1 MNTMKEHQYYWE
13 QDGFVWNREELTRFF
28 LPENTNTRA
37 CWSDEMDEA
46 VAKALLGA
54 EKTDKHLCSLF
65 DKTPEED
72 PQQYLEDKCREFAGV
87 YYRYSRIFDFCRV
100 LGISHVYD
108 IGCQWINQAFLLV
121 SYSVMQYT
129 GIGCSFSLLDWRKEN
144 CTAEHCTVPC
154 VHEAP
159 PPFCDGRIRFQK
171 GWYPDVDLS
180 PEADSIAVACYAFT
194 MCRESEEIA
203 RVAAALRKGFN
214 RILFNL
220 NYFPEN
226 DPYTDCWKKQ
236 DWHGYTIFP
245 IGPCGFVYATRVQ
258 EDIERLKAVY
268 PCDERGRFFTG
279 IDDGILHFVGF
290 FLNPQPN
297 EFYLDWFY
305 KDID

>member
-1 MNTMKEHQYYWE
+1 MEEHQYDWE
-13 QDGFVWNREELTRFF
+13 QNGFVRDREELTQFF
-28 LPENTNTRA
+28 LPENTHTRA

-121 SYSVMQYT
+121 PYSVMQYT
-129 GIGCSFSLLDWRKEN
+129 GIGCSFSLLNWRKEHH
-144 CTAEHCTVPC
+144 TAEHCAVPC
-154 VHEAP
+154 VHDAP
-159 PPFCDGRIRFQK
+159 PSFCDGRIRFQK
-171 GWYPDVDLS
+171 GWYPDIALS
-180 PEADSIAVACYAFT
+180 PEDDSIAVACYAFT
-194 MCRESEEIA
+194 MCREPEEIA
-203 RVAAALRKGFN
+203 RTCAALRKDFN

-220 NYFPEN
+220 NYFSEN
-226 DPYTDCWKKQ
+226 DPSTDCWKEQ

-245 IGPCGFVYATRVQ
+245 IGPCGFVYATRVP
-258 EDIERLKAVY
+258 EDVERLKAVY
-268 PCDERGRFFTG
+268 PCDEMGRFFTG
-279 IDDGILHFVGF
+279 IDDGMLHFEGYY
-290 FLNPQPN
+290 LNPHCD
-297 EFYLDWFY
+297 EFYLNWFY
-305 KDID
+305 KGID

>member
-1 MNTMKEHQYYWE
+1 MKEHQYYWE

-129 GIGCSFSLLDWRKEN
+129 GIGCSFSLHDWRKEN
-144 CTAEHCTVPC
+144 RTAEHCTVPC

-159 PPFCDGRIRFQK
+159 PSFCDGRIRFQK
-171 GWYPDVDLS
+171 GWYPDVALS
-180 PEADSIAVACYAFT
+180 PEDDSIAVACYAFT
-194 MCRESEEIA
+194 MCREPEEIA
-203 RVAAALRKGFN
+203 RAVTALRKDFN

-220 NYFPEN
+220 NDSEN
-226 DPYTDCWKKQ
+226 DLYTDCWKKQ

-268 PCDERGRFFTG
+268 PCDEMGRFFTG
-279 IDDGILHFVGF
+279 IDDGILHFMGF

>member
-1 MNTMKEHQYYWE
+1 MKEHQYYWE

-37 CWSDEMDEA
+37 CWLDEMDEA

-100 LGISHVYD
+100 LGISNVYD

-121 SYSVMQYT
+121 SYSVVQYT

-144 CTAEHCTVPC
+144 RTAEHCTVPC

-159 PPFCDGRIRFQK
+159 PSFCDGRIRFQK
-171 GWYPDVDLS
+171 GWYPDVALS
-180 PEADSIAVACYAFT
+180 PEDDSIAVACYAFT
-194 MCRESEEIA
+194 MCREPEEIA
-203 RVAAALRKGFN
+203 RAGAALRKDFN

-220 NYFPEN
+220 NYSEN

-290 FLNPQPN
+290 FLNPKPN